1 MPIYQFRNKNTN
13 EIIEKMMKIAELNT
27 FKSENPDLEI
37 LIGSSIVA
45 DPTRLMDGAFLKG
58 DATFQKYIIGRMKEA
73 IPGNTLSDRKFQ
85 IPKEY

>member
-13 EIIEKMMKIAELNT
+13 EIIEKIMKISELDS
-27 FKSENPDLEI
+27 FKESNSDLEI
-37 LIGSSIVA
+37 IIGSSIIA
-45 DPTRLMDGAFLKG
+45 DPTRIMGGSFSKG
-58 DATFQKYIIGRMKEA
+58 DSTFQKYIIGRMKES